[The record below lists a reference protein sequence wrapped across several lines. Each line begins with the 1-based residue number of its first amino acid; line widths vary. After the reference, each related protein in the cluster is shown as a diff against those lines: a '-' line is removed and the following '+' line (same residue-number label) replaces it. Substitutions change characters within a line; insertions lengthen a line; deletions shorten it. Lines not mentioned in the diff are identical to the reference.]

1 MHNENCDLAGHGNT
15 ICRSLEGWFGHS
27 FGQVMP
33 AVAMREDR
41 LVNDSRGPLDRLE
54 SEVLGGSR
62 RYSRTEVAERAGVDL
77 EHARTLWRALGFA
90 DIDDDNLAF
99 TDRDVEALRT
109 VQSLVDMGILDRS
122 QQLAVTR
129 AMGQALSR
137 LAEWQVATI
146 TEAMTG
152 GASPMSPDDATVA
165 ARELVPVMEGLIGY
179 VWRRHLAA
187 TAARV
192 FAAGPGDMVT
202 RTMTVGFA
210 DLVGFTSLTRHV
222 DEDTLAALVDRFEAI
237 AYDVIA
243 AAGGRVVKTVGD
255 EVMFTAEDARV
266 GAEIA
271 LTLAERVSAEADLP
285 DLRVGVARG
294 TVVARLGDIYG
305 EPVNIAS
312 RLTSFARPASV
323 LVDRDLAAAL
333 EGDDRWQLRRVPPR
347 PVRGYSLLQG
357 FRLRRAGDTTA
368 D

>member
-1 MHNENCDLAGHGNT
+1 
-15 ICRSLEGWFGHS
+15 
-27 FGQVMP
+27 
-33 AVAMREDR
+33 MREDHR
-41 LVNDSRGPLDRLE
+41 VTESRGPLDGLE

-62 RYSRTEVAERAGVDL
+62 RYTRTEVAERAGVEI

-90 DIDDDNLAF
+90 DVNDESIVF

-137 LAEWQVATI
+137 LAEWQVATL
-146 TEAMTG
+146 TEALSSGSGTG
-152 GASPMSPDDATVA
+152 GSAPMSPDDATVA

-192 FAAGPGDMVT
+192 FAAGPGDAAA

-237 AYDVIA
+237 AFDVIA

-255 EVMFTAEDARV
+255 EVMFTADDAQV
-266 GAEIA
+266 GVEIA
-271 LTLAERVSAEADLP
+271 VSLAERVSAEPDLP
-285 DLRVGVARG
+285 DLRVGVACG
-294 TVVARLGDIYG
+294 AVVSRLGDMYG

-312 RLTSFARPASV
+312 RLTSIARPGSV
-323 LVDRDLAAAL
+323 LVDRELATAL
-333 EGDDRWQLRRVPPR
+333 ENDERWQVRRVPPR
-347 PVRGYSLLQG
+347 PVRGYTLLQG
-357 FRLRRAGDTTA
+357 FRLRRAGDTGDLA
-368 D
+368 SDS

>member
-1 MHNENCDLAGHGNT
+1 L
-15 ICRSLEGWFGHS
+15 
-27 FGQVMP
+27 
-33 AVAMREDR
+33 REDHR
-41 LVNDSRGPLDRLE
+41 VTESRGPLDQLE

-62 RYSRTEVAERAGVDL
+62 RYTRTEVAERAGVDV
-77 EHARTLWRALGFA
+77 EQARTLWRALGFA
-90 DIDDDNLAF
+90 DIDNDNVAF

-109 VQSLVDMGILDRS
+109 VQSLVDMGILDRG

-137 LAEWQVATI
+137 LAEWQVATL

-152 GASPMSPDDATVA
+152 STAPMSPEDATVA

-187 TAARV
+187 TAARA
-192 FAAGPGDMVT
+192 FATGPVEVVGRSMP
-202 RTMTVGFA
+202 VGFA

-243 AAGGRVVKTVGD
+243 QAGGRVVKMVGD
-255 EVMFTAEDARV
+255 EVMFTADDAAQ

-271 LTLAERVSAEADLP
+271 ISLAERVGADADLP
-285 DLRVGVARG
+285 DLRVGVAFG
-294 TVVARLGDIYG
+294 TVVSRLGDVYG

-312 RLTSFARPASV
+312 RLTSLARPGSV

-347 PVRGYSLLQG
+347 PVRGYTLLQG
-357 FRLRRAGDTTA
+357 FRLRRAEDAGNTA